1 MSIMHCFGVV
11 WVINLFSLS
20 GFFGMFGT
28 FGRSSKQT
36 GPPAKKI
43 PEVPGLR
50 SLELIG
56 DLIGHSGA
64 VQVRYEDHVTQ
75 THGCRR
81 LRFFQLVL

>member
-1 MSIMHCFGVV
+1 MHCFGVV

-56 DLIGHSGA
+56 DLIGHSGLC
-64 VQVRYEDHVTQ
+64 RYGMRIMWHKPMDADVWE
-75 THGCRR
+75 
-81 LRFFQLVL
+81 FFN